1 MCENNNLVLNKPEQR
16 KEELEV
22 ALKWRIVPKLSPE
35 VEYRI
40 TIAYTDISSKQE
52 NIKVLEFHKGAD
64 VHVKILNFFDKFL
77 QNVNDFGLL
86 AESRDK
92 TEFYNWDISFSRK
105 K

>member
-16 KEELEV
+16 KEELEI
-22 ALKWRIVPKLSPE
+22 ALTWKIIPQLSEE

-40 TIAYTDISSKQE
+40 TIAYTDVSSDRE
-52 NIKVLEFHKGAD
+52 NIKVLGFYKGTD
-64 VHVKILNFFDKFL
+64 VHSKILNFFDKFL

-92 TEFYNWDISFSRK
+92 TEFKNWDISFSRK
-105 K
+105 R